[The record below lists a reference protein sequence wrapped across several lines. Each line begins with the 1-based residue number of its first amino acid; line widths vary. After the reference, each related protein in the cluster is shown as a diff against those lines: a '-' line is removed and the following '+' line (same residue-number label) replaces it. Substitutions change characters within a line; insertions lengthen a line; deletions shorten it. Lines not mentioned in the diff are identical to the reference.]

1 MSVVREETLAEW
13 TLSWLLAILV
23 AVFFLP
29 PLLFFVGTGLLSI
42 GLGIS
47 NVSGLPLG
55 FSWALVVIYL
65 GVAVTTYLRISAIR
79 TRRSAQL

>member
-1 MSVVREETLAEW
+1 MSVVREETPAEW

-29 PLLFFVGTGLLSI
+29 PLLFFVGTGLLSVGI
-42 GLGIS
+42 GIS

-55 FSWALVVIYL
+55 LSWALVVIYL
-65 GVAVTTYLRISAIR
+65 GVAVTTYLRIRATR
-79 TRRSAQL
+79 TRRSAQH